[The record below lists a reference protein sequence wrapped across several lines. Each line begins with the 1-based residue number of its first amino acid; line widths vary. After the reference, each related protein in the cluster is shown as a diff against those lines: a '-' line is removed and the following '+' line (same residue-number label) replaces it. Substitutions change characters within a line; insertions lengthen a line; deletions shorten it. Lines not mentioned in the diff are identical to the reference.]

1 MRKLG
6 LIQSRGL
13 GDIIIALPIAKYF
26 HDRGWHVVWPIDQRF
41 LPSFAPAVDYV
52 EFIPLEFT
60 ASIEGFLLTPM
71 RLLKAAGCERI
82 IPLYSHL
89 TNTSVANA
97 DLARSLKFDE
107 YKYAIAGVPFREKW
121 NLNIKRNPER
131 EQRLFDQV
139 VRSPRYAVR
148 QLEGS
153 NCRVR
158 FDTPETPET
167 DQTIDITPLTNNIFD
182 WLLVLE
188 RATSLVLIDS
198 CYANLV
204 EQLGLPVRKTF
215 ILRSPTPFT
224 PVLCGAWH
232 IQTESRGGA
241 TQKTSPTTMGEGKP

>member
-41 LPSFAPAVDYV
+41 LPSFGPAVDYV
-52 EFIPLEFT
+52 EFIPFDFT
-60 ASIEGFLLTPM
+60 ATLEGFLMTPM
-71 RLLKAAGCERI
+71 RLLKACGCERI

-89 TNTSVANA
+89 NNTSVANA

-121 NLNIKRNPER
+121 NLSIRRNPER

-139 VRSPRYAVR
+139 VRSPRYSVR

-153 NCRVR
+153 NCRLR
-158 FDTPETPET
+158 FDAPETPDT
-167 DQTIDITPLTNNIFD
+167 DQTIDITPLTDNIFD

-188 RATSLVLIDS
+188 RASSLVLIDS

-204 EQLGLPVRKTF
+204 EQMGWSKEKTF
-215 ILRSPTPFT
+215 ILRSSANFT
-224 PVLCGAWH
+224 PVLQGNWK
-232 IQTESRGGA
+232 IFS
-241 TQKTSPTTMGEGKP
+241 GKP